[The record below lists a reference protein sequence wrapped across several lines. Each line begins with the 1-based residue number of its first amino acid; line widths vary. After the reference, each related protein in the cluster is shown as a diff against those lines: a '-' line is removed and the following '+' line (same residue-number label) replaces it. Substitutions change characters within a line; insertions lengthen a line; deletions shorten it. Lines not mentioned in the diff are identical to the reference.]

1 MSTASPDSKPT
12 NIRWLIVALLVSLAF
27 LAHVNRL
34 SISVAGKAHF
44 IGPDRLSETEI
55 GTVYSAF
62 LLVYTLC
69 MLPGGWLIDRIGL
82 RWAMT
87 LMGLGLGFGVVL
99 TGMLGWL
106 GLAVG

>member
-1 MSTASPDSKPT
+1 MSIDSPNAKPT

-44 IGPDRLSETEI
+44 IGPDRLSETEM

-69 MLPGGWLIDRIGL
+69 MLPGGWLIDRIGP

-87 LMGLGLGFGVVL
+87 LMGLGFGFA
-99 TGMLGWL
+99 
-106 GLAVG
+106 AVM

>member
-1 MSTASPDSKPT
+1 MPTSSPDSKPT
-12 NIRWLIVALLVSLAF
+12 NIRWLIVLLLVSLAF

-44 IGPDRLSETEI
+44 IGPDRLSETEM

-62 LLVYTLC
+62 LLVYTMC
-69 MLPGGWLIDRIGL
+69 MLPGGWLIDRIGP

-87 LMGLGLGFGVVL
+87 FMGLGFGLGAVM
-99 TGMLGWL
+99 TGMLG
-106 GLAVG
+106 